1 MTAQAQQIIEQ
12 AMNLP
17 PEERQLVACKLL
29 GSLPPE
35 PVISESEIA
44 KAREISRR
52 YHAGEEK
59 WISGEEFK
67 AHLNKWIA
75 ELSEKDQSP
84 GVV

>member
-59 WISGEEFK
+59 WITIEEWRALLQRK
-67 AHLNKWIA
+67 IE
-75 ELSEKDQSP
+75 ELSAADQP
-84 GVV
+84 H